1 MCSLCSARFSA
12 TYATKIKFEIY
23 GRRIVGHRKHLTT
36 AEGTIKDL
44 LDARDENG
52 GERWKPN
59 CTVIISSIPLVVKLD
74 LVTPNQANA
83 AKLFFTIKAVSDGN
97 REDMKEAV
105 AQAGLQ
111 GSAALPSMVDNAADA
126 VETANPFVQGAI
138 SFTDTWG
145 PVLKK
150 LEAFQSIGTHL
161 SEVTPFSTFPVLD
174 VAKPRYLDSSIRKN
188 GLVHFEFHTNGESI
202 SFEITCR

>member
-1 MCSLCSARFSA
+1 VCSLCTARFPA
-12 TYATKIKFEIY
+12 TLATRIKFEIY
-23 GRRIVGHRKHLTT
+23 GRRIVGHRKDLTA

-52 GERWKPN
+52 GERWRPN
-59 CTVIISSIPLVVKLD
+59 YATILLNVPLVVKLD
-74 LVTPNQANA
+74 LVYPNYANA

-105 AQAGLQ
+105 AQACQQ
-111 GSAALPSMVDNAADA
+111 GIAALPSMVDNAADA
-126 VETANPFVQGAI
+126 VETANPFVQSAI
-138 SFTDTWG
+138 SFADTWG

-150 LEAFQSIGTHL
+150 LEALQSIGTHL
-161 SEVTPFSTFPVLD
+161 SEVTPFSTFRVLD
-174 VAKPRYLDSSIRKN
+174 VAKLRYLDSSIRQN
-188 GLVHFEFHTNGESI
+188 GLVHFEFHTNGEFI

>member
-1 MCSLCSARFSA
+1 MCSLCTARFSA

-23 GRRIVGHRKHLTT
+23 RRRIVGHRKHLTT

-52 GERWKPN
+52 GERWKPY
-59 CTVIISSIPLVVKLD
+59 CAIILLNIHLVVKLD
-74 LVTPNQANA
+74 LVTPNHANA

-111 GSAALPSMVDNAADA
+111 GIATLPPMVNNAADA
-126 VETANPFVQGAI
+126 VETANPFVQSAI

-150 LEAFQSIGTHL
+150 LEAFQSIGTYL
-161 SEVTPFSTFPVLD
+161 SEVTPFSTFRVLD
-174 VAKPRYLDSSIRKN
+174 VAKPRYLDSSIRQN
-188 GLVHFEFHTNGESI
+188 GLVHFEFHTNGKSI